1 MAKVTKA
8 EVLFNKLTYLISVKT
23 LEEYAEITALIP
35 EMIESG
41 ANAETINNLMKVCL
55 AGLFIKKYPNPKLVE
70 NSDED
75 TRGYWFNIRNDLVGE
90 INKRQYHNSLV
101 DGETVSE
108 RFVNALIKIRDKVT
122 LN

>member
-1 MAKVTKA
+1 MAEVTKA
-8 EVLFNKLTYLISVKT
+8 ELLFNKLTYLISVKT

-35 EMIESG
+35 EMMESG
-41 ANAETINNLMKVCL
+41 ANTETINILLKVCL
-55 AGLFIKKYPNPKLVE
+55 AALYIKKYPNPKLVE
-70 NSDED
+70 NPDED

-101 DGETVSE
+101 DRETVSE
-108 RFVNALIKIRDKVT
+108 RFVNALIEIRDKVT